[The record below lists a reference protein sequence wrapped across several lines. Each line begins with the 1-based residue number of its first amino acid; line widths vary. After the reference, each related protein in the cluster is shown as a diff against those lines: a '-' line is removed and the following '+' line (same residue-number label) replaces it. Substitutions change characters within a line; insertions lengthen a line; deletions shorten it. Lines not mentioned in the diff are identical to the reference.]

1 VTVAGVAV
9 PVVYVSPWGVKFYM
23 PTDVQQGMAEV
34 IVSSQDGYVCQGS
47 VSIEKNAS
55 RIMTMS
61 DDENDAA
68 VMVNGQTAT
77 TTDVGLT
84 TASNLSADKRT
95 RLDIFATGITGSVS
109 NTDTTNDVKVG
120 GVVRPNFAESV
131 SVEARLADGHIYAL
145 PVEFAGAQGQLPG
158 LDQITVRLIPE
169 LKGAGVV
176 QLTLVLGGR
185 RSNAPTIFV
194 P

>member
-1 VTVAGVAV
+1 
-9 PVVYVSPWGVKFYM
+9 VKFYM

-109 NTDTTNDVKVG
+109 NTDITNDVKVG